1 MNTLDTLYQK
11 KWKTILN
18 KQLWSTISNDNLTW
32 ADPMDIDY
40 AGNLRKNHNNYS
52 IDNKYNNIKENN
64 KYNPINT

>member
-1 MNTLDTLYQK
+1 
-11 KWKTILN
+11 
-18 KQLWSTISNDNLTW
+18 
-32 ADPMDIDY
+32 MDIDY